1 MNLRR
6 WLFIA
11 AVAGGATC
19 AVQAQDQTQA
29 LRTRSLAAT
38 CAQCHGTDGHAPK
51 DSAIAGLAGMPA
63 AELVAQ
69 INAFR
74 SGARASTVMQQLVRG
89 YSDAQIDRLAAYF
102 AAQPKP

>member
-1 MNLRR
+1 MSPRAWFLV
-6 WLFIA
+6 A
-11 AVAGGATC
+11 ALAGTC
-19 AVQAQDQTQA
+19 AAQAQDDVLA

-63 AELVAQ
+63 TELVAQ

-74 SGARASTVMQQLVRG
+74 SGARASTVMQQLALG
-89 YSDAQIDRLAAYF
+89 YTDAQIRQLAAYF